1 MNGLLRKSIC
11 LFLFIGLTICT
22 LTYAQNPKRFKK
34 NHHTYVWTK
43 VLDSADWEKSYNF
56 QMFTQHDTAW
66 VFHQDGNWYST
77 DGRRWVKS
85 SLSNAIYNLGF
96 LDYVQF
102 NNSMYG
108 LGHLEGNIER
118 FTYTPMIYRTNNFK
132 SWSVIARTG
141 NLPARFFY
149 HPFVFQNKLWII
161 GGENQNTRYADIWN
175 SADGIVWVKQKD
187 NLPFGK
193 RSNSQVIN
201 FKGKLYLLNNDV
213 WTSTDGLNW
222 TLLTNEILKGEQL
235 FGYAAVVF
243 DNKIWLLGCNRNG
256 LFSRQVLVSDDGKT
270 WASQTAP
277 WTPRGGVAAT
287 VFKGKIYMTGG
298 KYGGTPNHPE
308 FRYSNDLWT
317 LEKK

>member
-11 LFLFIGLTICT
+11 LLLFIGLTACT
-22 LTYAQNPKRFKK
+22 LIYAQNTGAAKK
-34 NHHTYVWTK
+34 GPTYIWTK
-43 VLDSADWEKSYNF
+43 VLDSADWKKSYNF

-66 VFHQDGNWYST
+66 VFHSDGNWYST

-85 SLSNAIYNLGF
+85 SLNNAIYNLGF

-108 LGHLEGNIER
+108 LGHFEGNIER
-118 FTYTPMIYRTNNFK
+118 FTYTPIIYRTNNFK
-132 SWSVIARTG
+132 NWSVIAKTG

-149 HPFVFQNKLWII
+149 HPFVFNNKLWII
-161 GGENQNTRYADIWN
+161 GGENQNKQYADIWN

-193 RSNSQVIN
+193 RSQSQILN

-222 TLLTNEILKGEQL
+222 TILTNEILKGEQL

-256 LFSRQVLVSDDGKT
+256 LFSSQVLISDDGKT
-270 WASQTAP
+270 WVSQTAP
-277 WTPRGGVAAT
+277 WTPRGGIAAT

-308 FRYSNDLWT
+308 FKYSNDLWT

>member
-1 MNGLLRKSIC
+1 MNGLLRTTTS
-11 LFLFIGLTICT
+11 LLLFIGLTAST
-22 LTYAQNPKRFKK
+22 FTYAQNTGAAKK
-34 NHHTYVWTK
+34 GHTYIWTK
-43 VLDSADWEKSYNF
+43 ILDSADWKKSYNF

-85 SLSNAIYNLGF
+85 SLPNAIYNLAF

-108 LGHLEGNIER
+108 LGHFEGNADR

-132 SWSVIARTG
+132 SWTVIARTG

-149 HPFVFQNKLWII
+149 HPFVFNNKLWII
-161 GGENQNTRYADIWN
+161 GGANQNTEYADIWN

-193 RSNSQVIN
+193 RSPAVVN

-256 LFSRQVLVSDDGKT
+256 LFSSRVLVSTDGKT
-270 WASQTAP
+270 GQS
-277 WTPRGGVAAT
+277 
-287 VFKGKIYMTGG
+287 KL
-298 KYGGTPNHPE
+298 HPGH
-308 FRYSNDLWT
+308 
-317 LEKK
+317 LEAE